1 MSLDATRQW
10 LLENTKHRFHN
21 PQRVY
26 GLIISALSEYRSLQP
41 KLAEYVG
48 EDKRRQAL
56 LCLHGTLPVVFNGA
70 TFNIPVVFWFPQ
82 RFPEHPPLAYVTPT
96 RTMVVKVSKHVDE
109 RGRVYHPY
117 LANWTDTSALGELF
131 RNLIAIFSAE
141 PPVYSRPP
149 GHTPVAM
156 SMGPPSP
163 ALGGGGSM
171 SAATLPLG
179 VPAAMTTSQQQQQQ
193 HGDSG
198 TMSMPT
204 LPHVGFIAATAA
216 ASRPMTSVE
225 SDLASV
231 HTASDVA
238 APGDH
243 VPAVP
248 KTHHPAL
255 DSANASADSIEQEL
269 SRISLDPHATAQS
282 TPVVSATP
290 TVTSEL
296 AHVQSPPPPP
306 EYKFNP
312 VAGRPPIPMLSPL
325 SAATDPGS
333 KFSGQGLSPLQP
345 MEQAAVASPSVA
357 AGGISGGS
365 GIARPSTA
373 DTVSASVDEQPSPPP
388 QHELAEQ
395 AAVPVAPTPPP
406 PPSVPHVEPAA
417 ATTASVPDPVSPMVP
432 APAPLPPLPKSP
444 LPSSLLDSEPLDDP
458 KKRLIGYQIAIY
470 DRVVEAVDRSREKHT
485 RLNKELLDQSANLN
499 SGAGVIGEER
509 RQLLDSQRQL
519 SSNISVLENKLNELN
534 EKKAEFPDAANI
546 ADVRQAFRGQTPA
559 MEQLFDL
566 AGEIAAIDDT
576 LYVLGKALND
586 GKLSI
591 APYMRQ
597 VRKLAQQQFMA
608 KALAIKIRGLCALDT

>member
-1 MSLDATRQW
+1 MSMDTTRQW
-10 LLENTKHRFHN
+10 LLENTRNRFHN

-26 GLIISALSEYRSLQP
+26 GLVVSALSEFRSLQP
-41 KLAEYVG
+41 KLAEYVS

-117 LANWTDTSALGELF
+117 LADWSDTSVLGELF
-131 RNLIAIFSAE
+131 RSLIAIFSAE

-149 GHTPVAM
+149 GHTPV

-163 ALGGGGSM
+163 ALGSM
-171 SAATLPLG
+171 SASTLPMG
-179 VPAAMTTSQQQQQQ
+179 VPVSVAASQRQQL
-193 HGDSG
+193 DLAS
-198 TMSMPT
+198 MSMPIM
-204 LPHVGFIAATAA
+204 PHVGFVAPNQSSGAT
-216 ASRPMTSVE
+216 RPMTSAE

-231 HTASDVA
+231 HAPSAHTVA
-238 APGDH
+238 APK
-243 VPAVP
+243 AQ
-248 KTHHPAL
+248 AL
-255 DSANASADSIEQEL
+255 DSANASADSIEQGM
-269 SRISLDPHATAQS
+269 SGISLDPRTQTVPTSAAT
-282 TPVVSATP
+282 VSN
-290 TVTSEL
+290 E
-296 AHVQSPPPPP
+296 QPPPAHAQK

-312 VAGRPPIPMLSPL
+312 VAGRPPIPTQSPIV
-325 SAATDPGS
+325 ATDATKHPAE
-333 KFSGQGLSPLQP
+333 P
-345 MEQAAVASPSVA
+345 EAASPSPA
-357 AGGISGGS
+357 ATSQPAYPSPRI
-365 GIARPSTA
+365 RPSTA
-373 DTVSASVDEQPSPPP
+373 DMDESQPE
-388 QHELAEQ
+388 QQ
-395 AAVPVAPTPPP
+395 AADSNAKKTVPVAPPPP
-406 PPSVPHVEPAA
+406 PVATPDTPA
-417 ATTASVPDPVSPMVP
+417 VV
-432 APAPLPPLPKSP
+432 PKSP
-444 LPSSLLDSEPLDDP
+444 IQSSLLDSEPMDDP

-470 DRVVEAVDRSREKHT
+470 DRITEAVDKSREKHT

-499 SGAGVIGEER
+499 SGAGVIAEER

-519 SSNISVLENKLNELN
+519 SANISVLEKKLNELN
-534 EKKAEFPDAANI
+534 EKKSEFPDAANI
-546 ADVRQAFRGQTPA
+546 ADVRLAFRGQAPA

-591 APYMRQ
+591 ATYMRQ

-608 KALAIKIRGLCALDT
+608 KALALKIRGLCSLDA